1 MIIFV
6 HSFMHF
12 LAYKNAVCQVY
23 EYKYEQEEKVTLN
36 SSSLQKGKCIFR
48 TYLSATF
55 FLVIFSAAIL

>member
-36 SSSLQKGKCIFR
+36 SSSLQKEMYLPDIFVC
-48 TYLSATF
+48 YF
-55 FLVIFSAAIL
+55 FSGNL